1 MKDVKDDISA
11 ERNEQPMS
19 LKSKIVLSL
28 CLFILLGFFAAI
40 IVSAVKAPPD
50 MLVEVDRGKNY
61 VIVCDRDTGVM
72 YCMANG
78 KYNAGEL
85 FPLYNPD
92 GSLRLYEEAE
102 ATTSEDI

>member
-1 MKDVKDDISA
+1 MEDVKEDISA

-40 IVSAVKAPPD
+40 IVSAVKAPTD

-61 VIVCDRDTGVM
+61 VIVYARDTGVM
-72 YCMANG
+72 YCMTNG
-78 KYNAGEL
+78 KYNTGGSYS
-85 FPLYNPD
+85 LYII
-92 GSLRLYEEAE
+92 LTEV
-102 ATTSEDI
+102 

>member
-1 MKDVKDDISA
+1 MEDVKEDIRA

-61 VIVCDRDTGVM
+61 VIVYARDTGVM
-72 YCMANG
+72 YCMTNG
-78 KYNAGEL
+78 KYNTGERSN
-85 FPLYNPD
+85 NPD

>member
-1 MKDVKDDISA
+1 MSDERGGSLEDVKEDISA

-50 MLVEVDRGKNY
+50 MLVDVD
-61 VIVCDRDTGVM
+61 
-72 YCMANG
+72 NG
-78 KYNAGEL
+78 ADLSGRRPAIYPKRLAG
-85 FPLYNPD
+85 
-92 GSLRLYEEAE
+92 
-102 ATTSEDI
+102 